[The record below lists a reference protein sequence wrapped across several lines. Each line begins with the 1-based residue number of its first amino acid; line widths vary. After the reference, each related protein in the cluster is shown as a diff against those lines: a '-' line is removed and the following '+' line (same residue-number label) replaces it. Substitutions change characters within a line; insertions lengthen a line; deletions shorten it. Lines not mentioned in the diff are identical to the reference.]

1 MHGILC
7 HVSLPV
13 NGDVDSL
20 GLEFGNQSQGNEV
33 TAMHS
38 KGLVA
43 KSGSPSRP
51 QAYGVVYSGMLVN
64 WGLAEINQSP
74 VSFDSS
80 PADVRNQIQH
90 SGCELALVFIPM
102 DLINV
107 FKEKLCGESTDQ
119 TSTGEGKC

>member
-7 HVSLPV
+7 HVILST

-20 GLEFGNQSQGNEV
+20 GLGFGNQSQGNEV

-38 KGLVA
+38 EGLVA

-51 QAYGVVYSGMLVN
+51 HTHGVVNGGMLVN
-64 WGLAEINQSP
+64 WGLVEINQSP

-80 PADVRNQIQH
+80 PADVRDQIQR
-90 SGCELALVFIPM
+90 SGCELALVFLPM

-107 FKEKLCGESTDQ
+107 FKEGLCGERTDQ
-119 TSTGEGKC
+119 TSTGEGTC